1 MFTFVL
7 QYKSYQTMKNTFTFL
22 VAFTLITLFSG
33 FEEQTVESFELA
45 TVPASIIVSEN
56 SVPIAFIDKK
66 MLDSVQQMTDID
78 LSGLNLNNITNE
90 SVLKTNLISML
101 GSLVSM
107 IVMFFLRR
115 LFPDALKFNKSKQ
128 RIN

>member
-1 MFTFVL
+1 
-7 QYKSYQTMKNTFTFL
+7 MKNTFTFL

-33 FEEQTVESFELA
+33 FEEQTAESFELA
-45 TVPASIIVSEN
+45 TLPASIIVSEN
-56 SVPIAFIDKK
+56 SEPIAFIDKK

-78 LSGLNLNNITNE
+78 LSGLNLNNVTNE
-90 SVLKTNLISML
+90 SELKTNLISML
-101 GSLVSM
+101 GSLITM